1 MRMRSML
8 ATLVVLTGFAAPAQA
23 DTLRVQFSFTA
34 VGDGYVT
41 VGDGDLLMS
50 SAPDVVTMYG
60 GLPLSG
66 VYGVTS
72 GTLTMTSGL
81 TGVFPLYTNPS
92 SAPLWESFCALGW
105 CVDNRFYSTGPPY
118 LEELGLLFAGTDSSL
133 RPTSINLYFSADLY
147 YFGARTGSAA
157 PFVRSNGY
165 FESFDSLVVQ
175 PAVPEPASLLL
186 LGAGLVGLRAWRKRR
201 QG

>member
-1 MRMRSML
+1 MKTRAL
-8 ATLVVLTGFAAPAQA
+8 LVTLVLMVGLVSTAQA
-23 DTLRVQFSFTA
+23 DTLWAEFSFTA
-34 VGDGYVT
+34 AGAGGPYVGHGN
-41 VGDGDLLMS
+41 LLMS
-50 SAPDVVTMYG
+50 SAPDVETMYG

-118 LEELGLLFAGTDSSL
+118 LEEYGLLFAGTDSSL
-133 RPTSINLYFSADLY
+133 RPTSINLYVSGDLNF
-147 YFGARTGSAA
+147 FGARTGSAA
-157 PFVRSNGY
+157 PFVRSNGS
-165 FESFDSLVVQ
+165 FESFDSLAVR
-175 PAVPEPASLLL
+175 PVPEPASLLL
-186 LGAGLVGLRAWRKRR
+186 LGTGLVGLRGWRKRR